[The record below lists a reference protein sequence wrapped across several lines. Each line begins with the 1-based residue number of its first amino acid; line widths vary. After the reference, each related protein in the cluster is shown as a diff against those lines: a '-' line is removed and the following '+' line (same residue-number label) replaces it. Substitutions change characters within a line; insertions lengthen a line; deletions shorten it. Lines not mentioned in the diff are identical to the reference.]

1 MKTKVPPCKRLSYAV
16 LVLMCLC
23 DFAQAQTTDSLKNK
37 RSPYFRKEEIIY
49 QNKRYRIH
57 NNYLTLGGG
66 FLGSTLR
73 DDVQNVVAADYQ
85 FHIRRQ
91 QFQIGA
97 MMSGEEFLSNNYTQV
112 HLGYGYRI
120 EKYTSNYAAFL
131 GPTYFSGV
139 AGKVG
144 QPEDFFSGFGVYA
157 SVQAVY
163 KFAYDIGLG
172 AELFAEANYKH
183 SMVGIKF
190 VAFFSGAYRGAKKR
204 VNPNVRTP
212 SNQ

>member
-1 MKTKVPPCKRLSYAV
+1 MSQL
-16 LVLMCLC
+16 LL
-23 DFAQAQTTDSLKNK
+23 FAGGIAQNSDSLKTK
-37 RSPYFRKEEIIY
+37 RPPYNRKEEILY

-73 DDVQNVVAADYQ
+73 EDIQNVVAADYQ

-91 QFQIGA
+91 HFQVGA
-97 MMSGEEFLSNNYTQV
+97 MMSGEEFLSNNYVQV

-120 EKYTSNYAAFL
+120 ENYNSNFAAFI

-144 QPEDFFSGFGVYA
+144 QAEDFFDGYGVYL
-157 SVQAVY
+157 SVQAVL
-163 KFAYDIGLG
+163 KVAYDIGLG
-172 AELFAEANYKH
+172 VEVFGEVNYKQN
-183 SMVGIKF
+183 MAGIKLI
-190 VAFFSGAYRGAKKR
+190 AFFSGAYRGVKKK
-204 VNPNVRTP
+204 VNPNVRTTTR
-212 SNQ
+212 

>member
-1 MKTKVPPCKRLSYAV
+1 MEKKHDFLKVV
-16 LVLMCLC
+16 FV
-23 DFAQAQTTDSLKNK
+23 FAQLLLFTAGYAQNTDTLETK
-37 RSPYFRKEEIIY
+37 RPPYNRKEEINY

-91 QFQIGA
+91 HFQAGA
-97 MMSGEEFLSNNYTQV
+97 MMSGEEFLSNNYIQV

-120 EKYTSNYAAFL
+120 ENYNSNFAAFI

-144 QPEDFFSGFGVYA
+144 QPEDFFNGYGVYV
-157 SVQAVY
+157 SVQAVL

-172 AELFAEANYKH
+172 VELFGEANYKQN
-183 SMVGIKF
+183 MVGIKF
-190 VAFFSGAYRGAKKR
+190 IAYFSGAYRGAKKR

-212 SNQ
+212 GK

>member
-1 MKTKVPPCKRLSYAV
+1 ML
-16 LVLMCLC
+16 LIQVLMFGLGI
-23 DFAQAQTTDSLKNK
+23 AQNPDSLKSK
-37 RSPYFRKEEIIY
+37 RPPYNRKEEILY

-91 QFQIGA
+91 HFQIGA

-144 QPEDFFSGFGVYA
+144 QPADFFSGFGFYA

-163 KFAYDIGLG
+163 KLAYDIGLG
-172 AELFAEANYKH
+172 AELFAEINYKQ

-190 VAFFSGAYRGAKKR
+190 IAFFSGAYRGAKKR

-212 SNQ
+212 SN

>member
-1 MKTKVPPCKRLSYAV
+1 MKKKKGIFKLVFV
-16 LVLMCLC
+16 LTQLLV
-23 DFAQAQTTDSLKNK
+23 FSSAYTQTTDTLETK
-37 RSPYFRKEEIIY
+37 RPPYNRKEEILY

-73 DDVQNVVAADYQ
+73 EDVQSAVAADYQ

-91 QFQIGA
+91 HFQAGA
-97 MMSGEEFLSNNYTQV
+97 MMSGEEFLSNNYIQV
-112 HLGYGYRI
+112 HVGYGYRI
-120 EKYTSNYAAFL
+120 ENYTSNFAAFI

-139 AGKVG
+139 SGKVG
-144 QPEDFFSGFGVYA
+144 QPEDFFNGYGVYV
-157 SVQAVY
+157 SIQAVL

-172 AELFAEANYKH
+172 VEVFGEANYKQN
-183 SMVGIKF
+183 MAGIKF
-190 VAFFSGAYRGAKKR
+190 IAYFSGAYRGVKKK

-212 SNQ
+212 TR